1 MPHFSLECRLPIQGV
16 GGANGGASS
25 MRVRA
30 GVLEWLRLGTAQFD
44 KVSCLLATVPA
55 VSGLRL
61 CCHCSA
67 DAVA

>member
-1 MPHFSLECRLPIQGV
+1 
-16 GGANGGASS
+16 